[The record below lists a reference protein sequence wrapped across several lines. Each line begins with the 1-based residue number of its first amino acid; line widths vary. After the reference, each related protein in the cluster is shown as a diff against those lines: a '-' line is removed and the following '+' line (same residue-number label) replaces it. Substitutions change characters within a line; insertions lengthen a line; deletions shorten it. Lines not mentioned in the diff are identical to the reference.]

1 MEVAAGTE
9 VAPEIKKADIIG
21 WALGLATFVLMLGA
35 LYAVFVYV
43 PTDSMQG
50 IVQRIFYFHVP
61 AAWVAFLA
69 FFVVFISSILFLLK
83 GDSRWDTLAYSSAEI
98 GVVFSTLV
106 LITGSLW
113 GRPIWGT
120 WWTWD
125 ARLTSMLV
133 LWLIYAAYLML
144 RSQAS
149 EGAQRA
155 RFAAIL
161 GIVGFI
167 DVPIIHISVTWW
179 RTLHPKPVVLRQGDF
194 AGGLAPSMLVA
205 LGISFLAFTLLYI
218 LLLRT
223 RLQIERMKLDLEGL
237 KKGLRR
243 A

>member
-43 PTDSMQG
+43 PTDSVQG

-125 ARLTSMLV
+125 ARLTSMLI

-179 RTLHPKPVVLRQGDF
+179 RTLHPKPVVLIQGDF
-194 AGGLAPSMLVA
+194 AGGLDPSMLVA